1 MSKEI
6 KNRELFNLPF
16 ELVRWKNKKAEIQN
30 QEVVVS
36 KELTFLKNLR
46 GEETKI
52 LKPIQNEIKSGK
64 DTTGDEI
71 KDFVIVR
78 HPKNEEIENQYR
90 RLADN
95 LKEHYGELILIKKIK
110 KEELPSMGFP
120 KRPAWFENCQLGIIN
135 QKTPEFNFKS
145 GKIFFTDGFLSF
157 ETDYLTYKVQP
168 RRAMNFKYSPNKK
181 SYLFY
186 FDYKYLNQPIEKFE
200 PMARGIKDF
209 QLEIFIGNNAV
220 REKLQNYSNL
230 NGKARLPQN
239 IADRLRSPKT

>member
-6 KNRELFNLPF
+6 KKQESFNFSTELLLLEN
-16 ELVRWKNKKAEIQN
+16 KNAEIKARQK
-30 QEVVVS
+30 VVS
-36 KELTFLKNLR
+36 KELEYIKNLQ
-46 GEETKI
+46 EEKTAI
-52 LKPIQNEIKSGK
+52 LKPIQDKIKSGK

-90 RLADN
+90 RLANN

-110 KEELPSMGFP
+110 KEEFPSMRFP

-135 QKTPEFNFKS
+135 QKTPEFDFKS

-157 ETDYLTYKVQP
+157 ETDYLTHKVQP